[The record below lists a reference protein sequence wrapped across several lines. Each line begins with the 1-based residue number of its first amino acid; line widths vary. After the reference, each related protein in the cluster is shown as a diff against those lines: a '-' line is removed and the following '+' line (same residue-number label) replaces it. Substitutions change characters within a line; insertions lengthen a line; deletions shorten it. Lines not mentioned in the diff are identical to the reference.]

1 MTLLSWVM
9 LPDRELAPPKGPM
22 ETLFCYFSAEKLIII
37 LNSIYFLSLSP
48 SHIPAFI
55 HAIETFCQK
64 ANAVLFILFM
74 GALYKFSILQDS
86 EIEMFIGNMQRNKTI
101 FITVSKQFYIF

>member
-1 MTLLSWVM
+1 M
-9 LPDRELAPPKGPM
+9 
-22 ETLFCYFSAEKLIII
+22 FKLD
-37 LNSIYFLSLSP
+37 LYLSLFFSTAI
-48 SHIPAFI
+48 SAFI